1 MLTNSKIALSLALVL
16 ATVSAAVAAP
26 KQGSLHQPTIQ
37 QQVPA
42 GSHLS
47 LNSVPSSAS
56 LPSTDRPNHSS
67 NISPVEYEGLAR
79 LIEAIDEIGSGN

>member
-1 MLTNSKIALSLALVL
+1 MLTNSKIALSLALVF
-16 ATVSAAVAAP
+16 ATPSAAAAAP
-26 KQGSLHQPTIQ
+26 KQASLRQTII
-37 QQVPA
+37 VA